1 MHQILKISKNV
12 NLECFLESLYANFKF
27 IQLCMCLLQSL
38 YNMLGEAHYRLNEFA
53 EAERWYKAALQ
64 AKPDHVPAHL
74 TYGKM
79 LAKNVS
85 KLPKIA
91 IVLQSPLVCVYT
103 RAPTFLI
110 KMKK

>member
-1 MHQILKISKNV
+1 
-12 NLECFLESLYANFKF
+12 
-27 IQLCMCLLQSL
+27 MCLFQSL

-85 KLPKIA
+85 KLP
-91 IVLQSPLVCVYT
+91 
-103 RAPTFLI
+103 
-110 KMKK
+110 

>member
-1 MHQILKISKNV
+1 M
-12 NLECFLESLYANFKF
+12 
-27 IQLCMCLLQSL
+27 QSL

-85 KLPKIA
+85 INHIICSLHAIFSNQNSFLYQTLKLPLMA
-91 IVLQSPLVCVYT
+91 IFIIRNL
-103 RAPTFLI
+103 
-110 KMKK
+110 